1 MASAASWRTAVTPS
15 SEPAAPSA
23 EGAEAPAE
31 EEAECDPTEEE
42 QLQLA
47 PPSVPLADLRTAVTQ
62 PQLDSVEFRAQCA
75 PFEFRPL

>member
-15 SEPAAPSA
+15 SESAVPSA

-31 EEAECDPTEEE
+31 EEAECDPSEE